1 MRVFLQDG
9 TVIDAG
15 KEEWVVLELSDRDKL
30 NIMAM
35 NVGNSF
41 FATFPQGMKNGQ
53 MQDIL
58 EDVIQT
64 ASFRDQGLII
74 TKGEPGK
81 ADKEPDTD
89 GDTENEKSPGD
100 PEETGEMT
108 DKSGDTDAVTEPD
121 NGSRTPDE
129 GL

>member
-15 KEEWVVLELSDRDKL
+15 AEEWVVLELSDRDKL
-30 NIMAM
+30 NIQAM

-41 FATFPQGMKNGQ
+41 FATFPEGMKRGQ

-58 EDVIQT
+58 EDIIQT
-64 ASFRDQGLII
+64 ASLRDKGLII
-74 TKGEPGK
+74 TKGQPGE
-81 ADKEPDTD
+81 ADNEADTE
-89 GDTENEKSPGD
+89 GDTGDGKSPGE

-108 DKSGDTDAVTEPD
+108 DKNSDTDAVTKPD
-121 NGSRTPDE
+121 NG
-129 GL
+129 L